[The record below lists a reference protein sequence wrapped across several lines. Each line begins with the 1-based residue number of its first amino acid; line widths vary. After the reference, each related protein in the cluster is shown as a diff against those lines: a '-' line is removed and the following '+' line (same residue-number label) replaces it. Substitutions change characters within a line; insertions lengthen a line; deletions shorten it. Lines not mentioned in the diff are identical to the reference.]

1 MATAYEVIH
10 KSVHGNQRVHIV
22 SCSVDAASANIDT
35 GLSVIH
41 GFSVGVVSMT
51 TTSASFKK
59 NLGSAAT
66 ARPGILNVNSTVS
79 GDVFLLT
86 VFGV

>member
-10 KSVHGNQRVHIV
+10 KTVMGNKRVHVV

-41 GFSVGVVSMT
+41 GHSFGVVSMT
-51 TTSASFKK
+51 TAGVTMKK
-59 NLGSAAT
+59 NVGSGAT
-66 ARPGILNVNSTVS
+66 ARNGIMNINSAVS
-79 GDVFLLT
+79 GDVFHL
-86 VFGV
+86 VVYGV